1 MTISPETREAIE
13 NEFEEWK
20 SKQYAN
26 KNLKERKKL
35 DQFYTTPQLTIQML
49 ERFEDLRGTIVDP
62 TCGCG
67 GLLAGCIIAG
77 ADPNKCYGIELDPQI
92 LEVCR
97 ERLSRL
103 GVSKNNL
110 HLGDALNSDCY
121 DHFDNNYEYKDGKVL
136 INNKQPF
143 KFGRIRI

>member
-1 MTISPETREAIE
+1 MTISSEVREAIE

-26 KNLKERKKL
+26 KNLEERKKL

-49 ERFEDLRGTIVDP
+49 ERFENLNGIIVDP

-67 GLLAGCIIAG
+67 GLLASCVIAG
-77 ADPNKCYGIELDPQI
+77 ADPNKCYGIELDPKI
-92 LEVCR
+92 LEVCKK
-97 ERLSRL
+97 RLSKL
-103 GVSKNNL
+103 GVPENNL
-110 HLGDALNSDCY
+110 HLGDALNPDCY
-121 DHFDNNYEYKDGKVL
+121 DHFDSNYEYRDNKVL